1 MSMDKSKLIIKLVR
15 DTENGNLVM
24 WLTVTRNPVLDYMV
38 QAQMAAE
45 PYLKGGWHLVH
56 AHIE

>member
-1 MSMDKSKLIIKLVR
+1 MDNKLVIKLVK

-45 PYLKGGWHLVH
+45 PYLIGGWRLVY